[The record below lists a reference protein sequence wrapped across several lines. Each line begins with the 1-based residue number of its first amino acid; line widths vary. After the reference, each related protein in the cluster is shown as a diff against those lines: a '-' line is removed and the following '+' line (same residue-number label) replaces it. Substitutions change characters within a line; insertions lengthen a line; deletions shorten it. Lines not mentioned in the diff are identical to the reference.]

1 MASKGQFVIQIQ
13 IECVHVWE
21 KKLMASPRNLGM
33 CSLSLGSFT

>member
-21 KKLMASPRNLGM
+21 KKLMAFLRNLGM
-33 CSLSLGSFT
+33 CPLPFASFA